1 VSSGGPLEPVH
12 HSPHNWRDMYRR
24 QLLSIGAVAA
34 VALVMGF
41 LVAGQVK
48 AQLLTP
54 SNQVARYQALVR
66 SVQDL
71 EATNADSRRQIAALR
86 AQIDALESD
95 AAGRSA
101 ATQALQNQVA
111 DLRAHAGLTA
121 MRGPG
126 VAVDLANG
134 VPGPATGGQA
144 GYLVNYQDVQDI
156 VNLLFAQ
163 GAEGIAVNGRRI
175 TPLTAYSG
183 SAGQV
188 VIDQGPPLSSPIHVV
203 AVGDRNRM
211 VAALDDAS
219 ALPDIRAREVQF
231 QLQLTF
237 VGGPDVALPAY
248 DSSLQIPHVHAI

>member
-1 VSSGGPLEPVH
+1 MS
-12 HSPHNWRDMYRR
+12 RR
-24 QLLSIGAVAA
+24 QLLSVAVVAA
-34 VALVMGF
+34 VALATGF

-71 EATNADSRRQIAALR
+71 EATNAGSRSQIAALR

-101 ATQALQNQVA
+101 VTQALQNQVA
-111 DLRAHAGLTA
+111 DLRAHAGLTPLH
-121 MRGPG
+121 GPG
-126 VAVDLANG
+126 VEVELANG
-134 VPGPATGGQA
+134 IPGPTTSGQA
-144 GYLVNYQDVQDI
+144 SYLVNYQDVQDI

-163 GAEGIAVNGRRI
+163 GAEGVAVNGRRI

-183 SAGQV
+183 SEGQV
-188 VIDQGPPLSSPIHVV
+188 VIDQGPPQSSPLK
-203 AVGDRNRM
+203 

-231 QLQLTF
+231 QLHLSF
-237 VGGPDVALPAY
+237 FGSPDVPLPAY
-248 DSSLQIPHVHAI
+248 DSSLQIPHVSAI

>member
-1 VSSGGPLEPVH
+1 
-12 HSPHNWRDMYRR
+12 MTRR
-24 QLLSIGAVAA
+24 RMLSLVVVAV
-34 VALVMGF
+34 VALTTGF
-41 LVAGQVK
+41 LVAGQVR

-71 EATNADSRRQIAALR
+71 EATNADIRGKIAALR
-86 AQIDALESD
+86 AQIDALETE

-101 ATQALQNQVA
+101 ATQALRDQVA

-121 MRGPG
+121 MHGPG
-126 VAVDLANG
+126 VEVRLANG
-134 VPGPATGGQA
+134 VPGPDAGAQT
-144 GYLVNYQDVQDI
+144 GYLVNYQDVQDV

-163 GAEGIAVNGRRI
+163 GAEGISVNGRRI

-188 VIDQGPPLSSPIHVV
+188 IIDQGPPLSSPIKVT

-211 VAALDDAS
+211 AAALDDSS
-219 ALPDIRAREVQF
+219 ALPDIRARQVQF
-231 QLQLTF
+231 QLHLIF
-237 VGGPDVALPAY
+237 VGGPDLQLPAY
-248 DSSLQIPHVHAI
+248 DSSLRIPHVVAS

>member
-1 VSSGGPLEPVH
+1 MARH
-12 HSPHNWRDMYRR
+12 
-24 QLLSIGAVAA
+24 QLLSIIVVAA
-34 VALVMGF
+34 VALVTGF

-71 EATNADSRRQIAALR
+71 EATNGDFRRQIAAIR
-86 AQIDALESD
+86 AQINALETE

-101 ATQALQNQVA
+101 ATQALQNRVA

-121 MRGPG
+121 MHGPG
-126 VAVDLANG
+126 VQIKLVNG
-134 VPGPATGGQA
+134 VPGPDTGGQA
-144 GYLVNYQDVQDI
+144 GYLVNFQDVQDV

-188 VIDQGPPLSSPIHVV
+188 VIDQGPPLSSPITVT

-211 VAALDDAS
+211 LAALDDSA
-219 ALPDIRAREVQF
+219 ALPDIRARQVQF
-231 QLQLTF
+231 QLRLTF
-237 VGGPDVALPAY
+237 FGSPDLPLPAY
-248 DSSLQIPHVHAI
+248 DSSLQITHVSTN

>member
-1 VSSGGPLEPVH
+1 MGL
-12 HSPHNWRDMYRR
+12 DMHRR
-24 QLLSIGAVAA
+24 QLLSIAAVAA

-71 EATNADSRRQIAALR
+71 EATNAESRRQIAALR
-86 AQIDALESD
+86 AEIDVLETD

-121 MRGPG
+121 MHGPG
-126 VAVDLANG
+126 VAIDLANG
-134 VPGPATGGQA
+134 LPGPAAGGQA
-144 GYLVNYQDVQDI
+144 SYLVNFQDVQDI

-163 GAEGIAVNGRRI
+163 GAEGVAVNGRRI

-219 ALPDIRAREVQF
+219 ALPDIRARQVQF
-231 QLQLTF
+231 QLRLTF
-237 VGGPDVALPAY
+237 VGSPDVALPAY
-248 DSSLQIPHVHAI
+248 DSSLQIPDVHAI

>member
-1 VSSGGPLEPVH
+1 VS
-12 HSPHNWRDMYRR
+12 RR
-24 QLLSIGAVAA
+24 KPLSIAVVAA
-34 VALVMGF
+34 VALATGF

-71 EATNADSRRQIAALR
+71 EAVNAQARSQIAALR
-86 AQIDALESD
+86 SQIDALESE

-126 VAVDLANG
+126 VEIDLANG
-134 VPGPATGGQA
+134 IPGPAAGGQA
-144 GYLVNYQDVQDI
+144 SYLVNYQDVQDI

-163 GAEGIAVNGRRI
+163 GAEGVAVNGRRI

-183 SAGQV
+183 SEGQV
-188 VIDQGPPLSSPIHVV
+188 VIDQGPPQSSPIKVV

-211 VAALDDAS
+211 VATLDDSS
-219 ALPDIRAREVQF
+219 ALPDIRARQVQF
-231 QLQLTF
+231 QLRLTF
-237 VGGPDVALPAY
+237 FGSPDILLPAY
-248 DSSLQIPHVHAI
+248 DSSLQIPHVSPI